1 MTAVCAMAMLNP
13 GPVYGQGYGQA
24 GPPSIPTPTAVRG
37 SETKVIPSLLLS
49 ERYDSNVYFV
59 QGSNLEDY
67 VTRVSPQLRVIHK
80 RQLVEGMVGGG
91 ATGEAYVKNSGLNY
105 VAGNGFVDLNLDR
118 AMGELV
124 RGLGL
129 RLSDA
134 YVYTPQPPAFAAPT
148 GGSQIPEL
156 SVEGIQARRANSH
169 TNSGRVELSYAPS
182 PVLTFTSTYLDQR
195 RQFANTVQ
203 TPSAVVQD
211 GLINTTFQTVTSG
224 PAVKISPL
232 DTGSLLYQY
241 QKGTYST
248 TGFDTHGAIAGWTR
262 SITPALT
269 AAVTGGAT
277 VLSTSNDLQYI
288 GSALLDW
295 RGENTDVTLSYSRR
309 IAPSFSVTATAL
321 LSQVVTGTVTYR
333 PTRSLALSLTGNYAH
348 NQSLPDSSLLKYEAY
363 AVTPSVNYE
372 INRVMTATLSYTHS
386 EFQRTIS
393 SQESVFDRNIVLLR
407 LVAEWE

>member
-1 MTAVCAMAMLNP
+1 MMMLNP
-13 GPVYGQGYGQA
+13 DAVHGQA
-24 GPPSIPTPTAVRG
+24 GPPSIPAPTAVRG
-37 SETKVIPSLLLS
+37 SETKVIPSLRLS

-59 QGSNLEDY
+59 PGRNLEDY
-67 VTRVSPQLRVIHK
+67 VTTVSPQLRVIHK

-91 ATGEAYVKNSGLNY
+91 ATAETYVKNSGLNY

-129 RLSDA
+129 RMSDA
-134 YVYTPQPPAFAAPT
+134 YIYTPQLPAFAAPT
-148 GGSQIPEL
+148 GGSQIPES

-169 TNSGRVELSYAPS
+169 INSGRVELSYAPS
-182 PVLTFTSTYLDQR
+182 PILTFTSTYRDQR

-232 DTGSLLYQY
+232 DTGSLVYQY

-248 TGFDTHGAIAGWTR
+248 TDFSTHGAIAGWTR

-277 VLSTSNDLQYI
+277 VFSTSNDLQYL
-288 GSALLDW
+288 GSAFLGW
-295 RGENTDVTLSYSRR
+295 TGENTNVTLSYSRR

-333 PTRSLALSLTGNYAH
+333 PTRSLALSLNGNYAH

-372 INRVMTATLSYTHS
+372 INRVMTASLSYTHS

>member
-1 MTAVCAMAMLNP
+1 MAMLNP
-13 GPVYGQGYGQA
+13 GPVHGQVYGQA
-24 GPPSIPTPTAVRG
+24 GPPSIPAPTAVRG
-37 SETKVIPSLLLS
+37 SETNVIPSLRLS

-59 QGSNLEDY
+59 QGRNLEDY
-67 VTRVSPQLRVIHK
+67 VTTVNPQLRVIHK
-80 RQLVEGMVGGG
+80 RQLVEAMVGGG
-91 ATGEAYVKNSGLNY
+91 ATAETYVKNSGLNY

-129 RLSDA
+129 RMSDA
-134 YVYTPQPPAFAAPT
+134 YIYTPQLPAFAAPT
-148 GGSQIPEL
+148 GGSQIPES

-169 TNSGRVELSYAPS
+169 INSGRVELSYAPS
-182 PVLTFTSTYLDQR
+182 PVLTFTSTYRDQR

-232 DTGSLLYQY
+232 DTGSLVYQY

-248 TGFDTHGAIAGWTR
+248 TDFSTHGAIAGWTR

-269 AAVTGGAT
+269 AAVTGGAA
-277 VLSTSNDLQYI
+277 VFSTSNDLQYL

-333 PTRSLALSLTGNYAH
+333 PTGSLALSLNGNYAH

-393 SQESVFDRNIVLLR
+393 SQESQFDRNIVLLR